1 VCFSQAGVALGL
13 VPPPTPIP
21 GGKRATRA
29 VGAIARS
36 PAVGSLAENIS
47 GPDAETPF
55 PNEWTPYSIQTAWLN
70 KQLQECLTLAVHMSS
85 GDTLE
90 YKYSITDDGME
101 SFFHCE
107 EQLPSKM
114 HNPRDLLKEA
124 LGDAH
129 PAAVVAYNQVL
140 SGMRSRSDETVRT
153 RFCIK
158 LDFQVQ
164 EQIIESCL
172 LSTKSH
178 QRILVVHMLAP
189 ETNYH
194 AKKTNNKRK
203 EVND

>member
-1 VCFSQAGVALGL
+1 ML
-13 VPPPTPIP
+13 
-21 GGKRATRA
+21 
-29 VGAIARS
+29 
-36 PAVGSLAENIS
+36 
-47 GPDAETPF
+47 
-55 PNEWTPYSIQTAWLN
+55 
-70 KQLQECLTLAVHMSS
+70 S

-114 HNPRDLLKEA
+114 HNPKDLLKEA

>member
-1 VCFSQAGVALGL
+1 MTPTQTGNRAGRARYAAPALATGL
-13 VPPPTPIP
+13 
-21 GGKRATRA
+21 
-29 VGAIARS
+29 
-36 PAVGSLAENIS
+36 SLAGGCKVENMS

-55 PNEWTPYSIQTAWLN
+55 PNEWTPYSIQNSWLN
-70 KQLQECLTLAVHMSS
+70 KELQECLTLTVHMSS

-90 YKYSITDDGME
+90 YKYSITDDGSD

-107 EQLPSKM
+107 EQLPVKM
-114 HNPRDLLKEA
+114 HNAKDLLADAFGE
-124 LGDAH
+124 AH
-129 PAAVVAYNQVL
+129 PAAVVAYNRVL
-140 SGMRSRSDETVRT
+140 ASMRSRSDETIWT

-194 AKKTNNKRK
+194 AKKTNNKRL
-203 EVND
+203 EVED